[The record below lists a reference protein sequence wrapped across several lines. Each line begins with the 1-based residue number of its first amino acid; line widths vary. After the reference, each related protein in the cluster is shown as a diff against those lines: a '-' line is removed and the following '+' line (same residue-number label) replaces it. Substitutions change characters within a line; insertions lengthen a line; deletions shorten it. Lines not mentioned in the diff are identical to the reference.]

1 MSHAVRLFNTRSSRF
16 FSFVCLLFIIIIIC
30 ISLQIKPTGSTI
42 FKVFVRYGQRPTV
55 TEYDSERKVP
65 DGKCSLNSQR
75 RCDDAAYD
83 FLLVDSVLGKPGSYY
98 IGILYDKSE
107 QETIRKRK
115 RRSCVGKRRQ
125 KRSCVE
131 FKDPPKP
138 GNITL
143 IPVYDPKTDV
153 NYSMNVEEEECLFW
167 NRTEEKWH
175 SNGCK
180 VRSSRTLNQWSGL
193 STLYKQVT
201 FIACEV
207 QCLSETR
214 DTREGHYAL
223 FAHIE
228 CPSRELSLLAPGPL
242 AKSRPCGIIVVCFC
256 PMLHLRF
263 SFNSKVLLCWN
274 WSPA

>member
-1 MSHAVRLFNTRSSRF
+1 M
-16 FSFVCLLFIIIIIC
+16 
-30 ISLQIKPTGSTI
+30 
-42 FKVFVRYGQRPTV
+42 FVRHGQRPTV
-55 TEYDSERKVP
+55 TEYDAKRKVP

-75 RCDDAAYD
+75 RCDDPPYD
-83 FLLVDSVLGKPGSYY
+83 FLLVDSVLRKPGSYY

-107 QETIRKRK
+107 QERKRNRK
-115 RRSCVGKRRQ
+115 RRSCFGKRRQ

-131 FKDPPKP
+131 VKELPKP
-138 GNITL
+138 ENITL

-167 NRTEEKWH
+167 NRMAEKWQ

-207 QCLSETR
+207 QCLSKTR

-223 FAHIE
+223 FPLLA
-228 CPSRELSLLAPGPL
+228 CPSHERTLIAPALL

-256 PMLHLRF
+256 PMFHLRF
-263 SFNSKVLLCWN
+263 SFNGKVLLCWN